1 MAAGALVPERC
12 FAAGLNVAEG
22 LDSVAQKNLEG
33 AGGYLYLQAP
43 SVTWGAVHEAWKT

>member
-33 AGGYLYLQAP
+33 AGGCSGKPVSTGTKCYLEGSP
-43 SVTWGAVHEAWKT
+43 